1 VTRQCFAFLIVLSTV
16 YASSSNASVQAA
28 DCQFPLG
35 HAFLDSRFLQ
45 VDQCIHDEA
54 RTPDHDNTLHPAIDG
69 LVVRQSADNGT
80 AWTNGTQT
88 WINGPNGVEQPRTN
102 RGFSWETSP
111 DSLPGAD
118 NRSSPGLPS
127 SLCGSSRKAVGDRL
141 PASIGTVVAFAHYG
155 GASFRGIVTRAFR
168 SDTLPA
174 TYNSDGSVN
183 NPAIHALENR
193 VFAIFSIDITN
204 LGNQTETVHG
214 SDIAVHDDQGRTFT
228 YHQTPSEAGATIRN
242 AYHVKTSRD
251 TLDPSATDVFVFVY
265 VVNSDATGLQL
276 VANQ

>member
-1 VTRQCFAFLIVLSTV
+1 MRQCLAFLIVLSTV

-28 DCQFPLG
+28 DCQFPLR
-35 HAFLDSRFLQ
+35 HAFLGSRFLQ

-54 RTPDHDNTLHPAIDG
+54 RNPDNADPLHHATDG
-69 LVVRQSADNGT
+69 LLVSQSADNGT
-80 AWTNGTQT
+80 AWINGIQT
-88 WINGPNGVEQPRTN
+88 GINGPNGVQQPRTN
-102 RGFSWETSP
+102 RRFSWETIP
-111 DSLPGAD
+111 DSLPGVD

-127 SLCGSSRKAVGDRL
+127 SLCNSSRKAIGDRL
-141 PASIGTVVAFAHYG
+141 PASIGTVVAFTKYG
-155 GASFRGIVTRAFR
+155 GVSFRGMVTRAFR

-183 NPAIHALENR
+183 NPAIHALENH
-193 VFAIFSIDITN
+193 VFAIFSVDITN

-214 SDIAVHDDQGRTFT
+214 SDMAVHDDQGRIFT
-228 YHQTPSEAGATIRN
+228 YHQTPSEAGASIRN

-265 VVNSDATGLQL
+265 VVNSDATGLTL